1 MPAPPSASL
10 TGRFPSREKYG
21 FTTFHAQ
28 TIEWVRFRL
37 FTGGASSAVRELEP
51 LTPGHLPFGP
61 SLLALLGLI
70 STFGLFPLTTFISG
84 SHVLTIPSTLAPDRL
99 GARSRHRPS
108 RLDDHPCRGEAT
120 LSQEL
125 RTTGL
130 LPSHVLVGYQ
140 WQNIGLRPDCY
151 QP

>member
-10 TGRFPSREKYG
+10 TGRFPLREKYG

-61 SLLALLGLI
+61 SLFALVGQI
-70 STFGLFPLTTFISG
+70 STFGLFSVTTFISG
-84 SHVLTIPSTLAPDRL
+84 SHMLAIPRY
-99 GARSRHRPS
+99 PS
-108 RLDDHPCRGEAT
+108 P
-120 LSQEL
+120 
-125 RTTGL
+125 
-130 LPSHVLVGYQ
+130 
-140 WQNIGLRPDCY
+140 
-151 QP
+151 